1 LSPEETLASGEE
13 SAIEGSK
20 ELKPDGFRRLLGE
33 EKRGAQTAFTNI
45 GVRLYPLDVK

>member
-1 LSPEETLASGEE
+1 
-13 SAIEGSK
+13 
-20 ELKPDGFRRLLGE
+20 LLGE